1 MLLFEFCESTSP
13 LFRKISFTKPPR
25 ITYKAGSYEF
35 FTDFT
40 ELFTRNE
47 DFIAKI
53 KDSEGG
59 HEQGEH
65 KIDIA
70 FRVGDV
76 FVAIQAACQ
85 QFSTAIL
92 HQAKLNAK
100 FRESIN
106 AFASSVH
113 KFEPGTKV
121 IFVFATMFDF
131 KTTKKTQE
139 LIDKQT
145 KFTVVKLAEFEDCI
159 FPFFLLRN
167 KEKLRDGAQIRDLIS
182 LYYRRITG
190 HPAPNNKVGVFGAN
204 SSLINSA
211 PLLKTITVRKFNA
224 KRGGAEVVNPQ
235 SIQELLTVGG
245 ELLGISAVKVRRMK
259 TEAEI
264 CDLNTIQHEE
274 IVLLTTEE
282 DEKDF

>member
-25 ITYKAGSYEF
+25 ITYKADNYEF

-40 ELFTRNE
+40 ELLTRNE

-70 FRVGDV
+70 FRVGNV

-85 QFSTAIL
+85 QFSTAKV

-100 FRESIN
+100 FCESIN

-113 KFEPGTKV
+113 RFERGTKA

-131 KTTKKTQE
+131 NITKQTQK

-145 KFTVVKLAEFEDCI
+145 KFTVMKLAEFEDCI

-190 HPAPNNKVGVFGAN
+190 HPAPNNKVGVFGTNRSEFEKSAFTVLYSLEKIIGLNFTQKLVDILLDQQHPKRVSLLILLN
-204 SSLINSA
+204 SNLSLND
-211 PLLKTITVRKFNA
+211 LKST
-224 KRGGAEVVNPQ
+224 
-235 SIQELLTVGG
+235 L
-245 ELLGISAVKVRRMK
+245 
-259 TEAEI
+259 
-264 CDLNTIQHEE
+264 
-274 IVLLTTEE
+274 
-282 DEKDF
+282 EKDF

>member
-1 MLLFEFCESTSP
+1 
-13 LFRKISFTKPPR
+13 
-25 ITYKAGSYEF
+25 
-35 FTDFT
+35 
-40 ELFTRNE
+40 
-47 DFIAKI
+47 
-53 KDSEGG
+53 
-59 HEQGEH
+59 
-65 KIDIA
+65 
-70 FRVGDV
+70 
-76 FVAIQAACQ
+76 
-85 QFSTAIL
+85 
-92 HQAKLNAK
+92 
-100 FRESIN
+100 
-106 AFASSVH
+106 
-113 KFEPGTKV
+113 
-121 IFVFATMFDF
+121 MFDF